1 MRLDLRPIEIRQGP
15 ITLKLMGFMKF
26 VGIWQCDCRYLE
38 IERPIDT
45 MGLLW
50 EGHCHLSGSRKVR
63 GGSDIPLY
71 ITTTIWNSTVEEDKP
86 AAETTTF
93 RKNN

>member
-1 MRLDLRPIEIRQGP
+1 LDLGLIGSRHRP
-15 ITLKLMGFMKF
+15 ITLKLKGFIKF
-26 VGIWQCDCRYLE
+26 IGIWQCDCDHSG

-50 EGHCHLSGSRKVR
+50 EGRCHLPGSRKVR